1 MMKSKFA
8 VFAVALLISTSLM
21 AQNLSE
27 GINHMYAQRYK
38 SAVATFESLI
48 SKNPN
53 NIEATYWL
61 GQAHIAMDDSAGA
74 KALYE
79 KALMANGNAPLL
91 LVGMGHV
98 ELYYNKKD
106 EARQRFETALNL
118 SKSRK
123 GNDPDVLNAIGRAN
137 VDAKAGDVVY
147 AIAKLNEAVTRDDS
161 KRPNPDI
168 FLNLG
173 NAYRKAHDGSN
184 AVVSYN
190 KALEADPNFAPALYR
205 KAMIWNTQK
214 NWEVYTRDLQAALE
228 KDPKFAPAY
237 YELYYYNL
245 GKLDFTK
252 AADYANKFI
261 ANADNDVQNDYLRL
275 QTLYVQK
282 KYDEAISGAK
292 ALVNAA
298 GDKTHP
304 RTYRL
309 LAYSHVEKGDTS
321 GAKMY
326 IDEFFAK
333 ASEEDI
339 VGNDLVLKGK
349 IYGAVSG
356 DPYIV
361 FNSYKEAATM
371 DTVKETRDAILEEGK
386 NYFKTKGNKLM
397 EAEMGLLDYKLT
409 GGSNIAALFNTGVSF
424 YQGQAFERAD
434 SIFMLYQKANPDS
447 IYGYLWSAYANAA
460 IDSTME
466 AGRAVPA
473 YKKLLEV
480 ASRDKER
487 YKSQG
492 IAASGYLAGYYNN
505 ILSDKDSAIVYL
517 EKGLEFDPGNE
528 GFIKNIQILKGQPA
542 NRNSGA
548 TKPADKTAATN
559 KSGSGSK
566 K

>member
-1 MMKSKFA
+1 MKSKFA
-8 VFAVALLISTSLM
+8 VFAVALLISTSVM

-38 SAVATFESLI
+38 SAVSTFESLI

-61 GQAHIAMDDSAGA
+61 GQAYIAMDDSAGA
-74 KALYE
+74 KAHYE

-98 ELYYNKKD
+98 ELYFNKKD
-106 EARQRFETALNL
+106 EARQRFETALSI

-123 GNDPDVLNAIGRAN
+123 GNDPDILNAIGRAN
-137 VDAKAGDVVY
+137 VDSRNGDVVY

-161 KRPNPDI
+161 KKPNPDI

-190 KALEADPNFAPALYR
+190 KALEADPNFAPAIYR
-205 KAMIWNTQK
+205 KAMIWYTQK
-214 NWEVYTRDLQAALE
+214 NWDVYTRDLQATLD

-245 GKLDFTK
+245 GKLDFPK
-252 AADYANKFI
+252 AAEYANKFI

-282 KYDEAISGAK
+282 KYDEAISGAQ

-309 LAYSHVEKGDTS
+309 LAYSHVEKGDTV
-321 GAKMY
+321 GAKEY

-333 ASEEDI
+333 ASEEEI
-339 VGNDLVLKGK
+339 AGNDLVLKGK
-349 IYGAVSG
+349 IYGAVTH

-361 FNSYKEAATM
+361 FNSYKEAAQM
-371 DTVKETRDAILEEGK
+371 DTIKESRAAILEEGK
-386 NYFKTKGNKLM
+386 NYFKAKGNKLM
-397 EAEMGLLDYKLT
+397 EAEMGLLEYSLT
-409 GGSNIAALFNTGVSF
+409 DNKNITALFNTGVSL
-424 YQGQAFERAD
+424 YQGQAYERAD
-434 SIFMLYQKANPDS
+434 SIFKIYTQANPDS

-473 YKKLLEV
+473 YKKLLEI

-517 EKGLEFDPGNE
+517 QKGLEFDPSHE
-528 GFIKNIQILKGQPA
+528 GFIKNIEILKGTPA

-548 TKPADKTAATN
+548 VKPSDKTASNSKTA
-559 KSGSGSK
+559 GSK

>member
-1 MMKSKFA
+1 MKSKFG
-8 VFAVALLISTSLM
+8 VFAVALLISTSIM

-38 SAVATFESLI
+38 SAVSTFESLI

-61 GQAHIAMDDSAGA
+61 GQAYIAMDDSAGA
-74 KALYE
+74 KTHYE

-98 ELYYNKKD
+98 ELYFNKKD
-106 EARQRFETALNL
+106 EARQRFESALNL

-123 GNDPDVLNAIGRAN
+123 GNDAEILNAIGRAN
-137 VDAKAGDVVY
+137 VDARNGDVVY

-190 KALEADPNFAPALYR
+190 KALEVDPNFAPAIYR
-205 KAMIWNTQK
+205 KAMIWYTQK
-214 NWEVYTRDLQAALE
+214 NWEVYTRDLQAAIE

-245 GKLDFTK
+245 GKLDFAK
-252 AADYANKFI
+252 AAEYANKFI
-261 ANADNDVQNDYLRL
+261 SNADNDVQNDYLRL

-321 GAKMY
+321 GAKEY

-333 ASEEDI
+333 ASEEE
-339 VGNDLVLKGK
+339 VAGNDLVLKGK
-349 IYGAVSG
+349 IYGAVTG

-361 FNSYKEAATM
+361 FNSYKEAAQM
-371 DTVKETRDAILEEGK
+371 DTVKESRAAILEEGK

-397 EAEMGLLDYKLT
+397 EAEMGLLEYTLNEDK
-409 GGSNIAALFNTGVSF
+409 NITALFNTGVSL
-424 YQGQAFERAD
+424 YQGQAYERAD
-434 SIFMLYQKANPDS
+434 SIFKIYTQANPDS

-466 AGRAVPA
+466 QGRAVPA
-473 YKKLLEV
+473 YKKLLEI
-480 ASRDKER
+480 ASKDKER

-517 EKGLEFDPGNE
+517 EKGLEFDPTHE
-528 GFIKNIQILKGQPA
+528 GFIKNIEILKGTPA

-548 TKPADKTAATN
+548 TKPSDKAANT
-559 KSGSGSK
+559 KTTGGTK

>member
-1 MMKSKFA
+1 MMKSKFG
-8 VFAVALLISTSLM
+8 VFGVALLISTSIM

-38 SAVATFESLI
+38 SAVSTFESLI

-61 GQAHIAMDDSAGA
+61 GQAYIEMDDSAGA
-74 KALYE
+74 KAHYE

-98 ELYYNKKD
+98 ELYFNKKD

-123 GNDPDVLNAIGRAN
+123 GNDPEILNAIGRAN
-137 VDAKAGDVVY
+137 VDARNGDVVY

-190 KALEADPNFAPALYR
+190 KALEADPNFAPAIYR
-205 KAMIWNTQK
+205 KAMIWYTQK
-214 NWEVYTRDLQAALE
+214 NWEVYTRDLQAAIE

-252 AADYANKFI
+252 AAEYATKFI
-261 ANADNDVQNDYLRL
+261 SNADNDVQNDYLRL

-321 GAKMY
+321 GAKEY

-333 ASEEDI
+333 ASEEE
-339 VGNDLVLKGK
+339 VAGNDLVLKGK
-349 IYGAVSG
+349 IYGAVTG

-361 FNSYKEAATM
+361 FNSYKQAAQM
-371 DTVKETRDAILEEGK
+371 DTIKESRAAILEEGK
-386 NYFKTKGNKLM
+386 SYFKAKGNKLM
-397 EAEMGLLDYKLT
+397 EAEMGLLEYTLNEDK
-409 GGSNIAALFNTGVSF
+409 NITALFNTGVSL
-424 YQGQAFERAD
+424 YQGQAYERAD
-434 SIFMLYQKANPDS
+434 SIFKIYTQANPDS

-466 AGRAVPA
+466 QGRAVPA
-473 YKKLLEV
+473 YKKLLEI

-517 EKGLEFDPGNE
+517 EKGLEFDPTHE
-528 GFIKNIQILKGQPA
+528 GFIKNIEILKGTPA

-548 TKPADKTAATN
+548 TKPSDKAANT
-559 KSGSGSK
+559 KSSGGTK

>member
-1 MMKSKFA
+1 MKSKFA
-8 VFAVALLISTSLM
+8 ILAAVLLISTSIL
-21 AQNLSE
+21 AQNISD
-27 GINHMYAQRYK
+27 GITHMHAQRFK
-38 SAVATFESLI
+38 SAQATFESLI

-61 GQAHIAMDDSAGA
+61 GQTYIEMDDSAGA

-98 ELYYNKKD
+98 ELYFNKKD

-137 VDAKAGDVVY
+137 VDAKPGDVVY

-161 KRPNPDI
+161 KNPNPDI
-168 FLNLG
+168 YLNLG

-190 KALEADPNFAPALYR
+190 KALEVNPNFAPALYR

-214 NWEVYTRDLQAALE
+214 NWEVYTRDLQAAIQ

-245 GKLDFTK
+245 GKLDFTQ

-261 ANADNDVQNDYLRL
+261 ANADNDIQNDYLRL

-298 GDKTHP
+298 GAQTKP

-309 LAYSHVEKGDTS
+309 LAYSHVENGDTA
-321 GAKMY
+321 GAKTY

-333 ASEEDI
+333 ANDEEI

-361 FNSYKEAATM
+361 FNSYKEAANM
-371 DTVKETRDAILEEGK
+371 DTVKESRTAILEEGK
-386 NYFKTKGNKLM
+386 NYFKEKGNKVM
-397 EAEMGLLDYKLT
+397 EAEMSLLDYSLN
-409 GGSNIAALFNTGVSF
+409 GGTDIAALFNTGVTL

-434 SIFMLYQKANPDS
+434 SIFQLYTKAYPDS
-447 IYGYLWSAYANAA
+447 IYGYLWSAYSNAA
-460 IDSTME
+460 IDTTME
-466 AGRAVPA
+466 EGRAVPA
-473 YKKLLEV
+473 YKKLLNV
-480 ASRDKER
+480 ASKDKER
-487 YKSQG
+487 YKTQG
-492 IAASGYLAGYYNN
+492 ISASGYLAGYYNN
-505 ILSDKDSAIVYL
+505 ILSDRDSAIVYL

-528 GFIKNIQILKGQPA
+528 GFINNIKILKGQPA
-542 NRNSGA
+542 NKNSGN
-548 TKPADKTAATN
+548 TKPSDKAAAIS
-559 KSGSGSK
+559 KPKEGS
-566 K
+566 